1 MSLFWRFYIP
11 FFVLYTGKRRAARAS
26 RHRGNGGGSATLL
39 LPFGLDSTTA
49 PGVVA
54 RSAAGS
60 FRTPHL
66 KKETSHKTP
75 GDASWYPSVA
85 GALLFSRVGKC
96 LREEFEEL
104 RQRLLG
110 AFGLPSSRRAT
121 FN

>member
-26 RHRGNGGGSATLL
+26 RHRGNGGGSATLH

-75 GDASWYPSVA
+75 GNEVTPGFIVEMRA
-85 GALLFSRVGKC
+85 GTFRSP
-96 LREEFEEL
+96 
-104 RQRLLG
+104 RL
-110 AFGLPSSRRAT
+110 
-121 FN
+121 